1 MSKWKWNLCKLQE
14 AGGSKPYIVVKP
26 EDQAEPLNRRAVF
39 KCEAIG
45 RPTPTARY
53 GSYRLSKPLLTRD
66 QRSITLFRWLRNG
79 RELPESTRYRFE
91 EHDGVYKFMIK
102 EVPYPF
108 TTESYPSLSYLSH
121 PTVPYPTLPYL
132 TYPTVTLLRFGIST
146 RASTRVIS
154 AIRTEPTRQ
163 RPDSSFRVTI
173 CIFHTTRKSFP
184 PLLFGFKYGSRLTHG
199 PYNLT

>member
-1 MSKWKWNLCKLQE
+1 MKHIPSRKLEMEMVKLQE

-53 GSYRLSKPLLTRD
+53 GSYRFPARGITD
-66 QRSITLFRWLRNG
+66 QISITRFRWLRNG

-102 EVPYPF
+102 EVPYPL
-108 TTESYPSLSYLSH
+108 T
-121 PTVPYPTLPYL
+121 TVPYVLYRTLPNITVPFL
-132 TYPTVTLLRFGIST
+132 TL
-146 RASTRVIS
+146 
-154 AIRTEPTRQ
+154 
-163 RPDSSFRVTI
+163 
-173 CIFHTTRKSFP
+173 
-184 PLLFGFKYGSRLTHG
+184 
-199 PYNLT
+199 YNCALP